1 MSAPQAP
8 AVALRVLG
16 PLEITRTTDGA
27 RVATAPRAAAL
38 LAYLALAEP
47 RGAHARDLL
56 VALLWPEADAERGR
70 RSLRNAVH
78 ALRREVGDG
87 VIESVGKHHLRVD
100 RARIRCD
107 LDALDERLATGDLR
121 GALAGFADLMEGFHV
136 SGAAGFERWH
146 EEARGVLRS
155 RLLAGA
161 RRAAAARLG
170 TAPAEALELT
180 RAARRLDPEDEPL
193 LRLELEALGRLGA
206 VAEAQ
211 RAHAAYAARLARDG
225 GGAPAPETAALL
237 ARIVSR
243 GLDTTRLTVALLP
256 LACEG
261 EDPALA
267 DFARALD
274 DGVRR
279 RLTRIHGIRVVAR
292 RTLAEVDADAR
303 ASEAGRALG
312 ADVVAAGALRALAGT
327 DGFEVALEVVRT
339 TDGTLLRELRH
350 RVRRHDL
357 FAAEGVV
364 AAAVV
369 PPIAAEGRPPPFPA
383 PQPPRDTE
391 TWLLCRRGQWHFLR
405 AAHVGGQPAD
415 LERSRAC
422 FEEALARDP
431 TSGAAH
437 AGLSNYWAVCA
448 ARGIHAP
455 FESTFAHAIA
465 LSHRA
470 LELDASLAVPH
481 VHFGVRALYLER
493 DWVTARR
500 EFEDAAR
507 LDPGDAE
514 AQRFL
519 GILLRAVG
527 EPEAGLAALR
537 EAVRLD
543 PDVPH
548 MRNSLADA
556 LMAEDALDEAVA
568 ELEAALRLDPGF
580 RGALERLVRCHERAG
595 RFEAAIAA
603 RARLGDGGSSARFA
617 EAWAQDGADGYR
629 RERRR
634 ELEAEVAALTARV
647 ASGARTTAD
656 RFSPPELALAL
667 ACAALGDL
675 DAARRWMRTGTA
687 EGYGP
692 WFASHPG
699 LAALRA
705 RADE

>member
-1 MSAPQAP
+1 MSAPPTP
-8 AVALRVLG
+8 AITLRVLG
-16 PLEITRTTDGA
+16 PLEITRTADGA
-27 RVATAPRAAAL
+27 RVATAPRNAAL

-56 VALLWPEADAERGR
+56 VTLLWPEADAAHGR

-87 VIESVGKHHLRVD
+87 VIETVGKHQLRVD
-100 RARIRCD
+100 RARMRCD
-107 LDALDERLATGDLR
+107 LDTLDERLATGDVR

-146 EEARGVLRS
+146 EQARGALRARVL
-155 RLLAGA
+155 GA
-161 RRAAAARLG
+161 ALGAASARLG
-170 TAPAEALELT
+170 TAPLDALELA
-180 RAARRLDPEDEPL
+180 RAARRLDPEDERL
-193 LRLELEALGRLGA
+193 LRLELEALGRLGDTA
-206 VAEAQ
+206 GAQ
-211 RAHAAYAARLARDG
+211 RAYAGFTARLARDG
-225 GGAPAPETAALL
+225 EGAPAPETQALV
-237 ARIVSR
+237 ARIVAR
-243 GLDTTRLTVALLP
+243 GLQGARLTVALLP
-256 LACEG
+256 FTMRT
-261 EDPALA
+261 EDPAIA
-267 DFARALD
+267 EFAHALE

-279 RLTRIHGIRVVAR
+279 RLARIPGTRVIARSTLAAPDAGAAGHDAAR
-292 RTLAEVDADAR
+292 RH
-303 ASEAGRALG
+303 G
-312 ADVVAAGALRALAGT
+312 ADLVAVGSVAALDGT
-327 DGFEVALEVVRT
+327 DGIEVALEVVRAA
-339 TDGTLLRELRH
+339 DGTLVRQLRH
-350 RVRRHDL
+350 RARRHDL
-357 FAAEGVV
+357 FAVEGVV

-369 PPIAAEGRPPPFPA
+369 PPTGDDAPAQPLPA
-383 PQPPRDTE
+383 PRPPRDTD
-391 TWLLCRRGQWHFLR
+391 TWLLCQRGQWHFLR
-405 AAHVGGQPAD
+405 AAHVGGRPED

-431 TSGAAH
+431 ASGTAY

-455 FESTFAHAIA
+455 FEATFAHAIA

-470 LELDASLAVPH
+470 LELDPGLAPPH

-493 DWVTARR
+493 DWTTARR
-500 EFEDAAR
+500 EFTEAVR

-519 GILLRAVG
+519 GIVLRALG
-527 EPEAGLAALR
+527 EPEAGLAALH

-548 MRNSLADA
+548 SRNSLADA

-595 RFEAAIAA
+595 RFESAIAA
-603 RARLGDGGSSARFA
+603 RARLGDGASSTRFA
-617 EAWAQDGADGYR
+617 EAWAHDGADGYR

-705 RADE
+705 RAHE